1 VVLVRDLWRLN
12 PDLPESARERLPKTA
27 LGDMRWNGSTA
38 LHGAATSNQKSIIQY
53 LVESGARL
61 DARNKLA

>member
-1 VVLVRDLWRLN
+1 MRCFQGDRAGRHAMERQ
-12 PDLPESARERLPKTA
+12 DGAARR
-27 LGDMRWNGSTA
+27 
-38 LHGAATSNQKSIIQY
+38 ATSNQKSIIQY